1 MKSVVCYGQTTFCG
15 TEFCPVNVK
24 LIHVTS
30 QLFNVASLYSHTSL
44 MLCSRDRRRKC
55 CQCVWSSSTGL

>member
-1 MKSVVCYGQTTFCG
+1 MKSVVCYGSTTFCG

-24 LIHVTS
+24 LLHVTS

-44 MLCSRDRRRKC
+44 MLCSLVQSHKFDVTFFC
-55 CQCVWSSSTGL
+55 YPGYM